1 MLEDILERYE
11 EEEFLIADGFDDAII
26 GVDESSMRL
35 IYSVFKCL
43 EILQGDDM
51 TFDEALEFFNYNV
64 SGTYM
69 GEKTPIWCLDFY

>member
-1 MLEDILERYE
+1 MLEGIIERYE
-11 EEEFLIADGFDDAII
+11 DEDFLIATGFDDAII

-35 IYSVFKCL
+35 VYSVFKCL

-51 TFDEALEFFNYNV
+51 TFDEALEFFTYNV

-69 GEKTPIWCLDFY
+69 GEKTPIWCWDFY